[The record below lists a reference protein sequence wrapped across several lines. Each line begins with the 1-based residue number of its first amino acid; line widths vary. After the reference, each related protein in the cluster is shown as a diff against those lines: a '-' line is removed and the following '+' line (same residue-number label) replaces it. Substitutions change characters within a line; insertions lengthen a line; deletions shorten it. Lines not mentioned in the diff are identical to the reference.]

1 MPFGHKHAQ
10 QEEVYVVVGGS
21 GRVKVEDDIH
31 DVAQWDAVRVGP
43 DTMRNFEAGPDGL
56 ELIAFGGPSN
66 GNMDADMVRGLVERV
81 GVAVTLGGVPR
92 PRRTPLW
99 ASAALALTLTLAGC
113 GGSDEAAETTPAPA
127 PTASTPFDYDASAPL
142 DVRDRGRVNENY
154 PVAVHDVSYASP
166 GGRVDA
172 FLVVPPAAGRRPG
185 AVILH
190 GGGGNREQLLLN
202 ALWLAGRGAVTMAIT
217 APSAKAAAAS
227 SRGLSPGQV
236 LRRQRDLAVRDA
248 VAVRRALDVLSRRAD
263 VDPNRLGFLGWSG
276 GARTGAVLAGAE
288 PRLDAVVLMSAGA
301 TPLAQYEA
309 QAPADLRPEV
319 RRLLGEVDPLRY
331 IRRARPER
339 LLLQNGRQDTV
350 VPRPAL
356 DALVAAAPTGTEV
369 RWYDAGHDLD
379 LPAYRQQLDWL
390 ADRLGAGPAVP
401 GARTGP

>member
-1 MPFGHKHAQ
+1 
-10 QEEVYVVVGGS
+10 
-21 GRVKVEDDIH
+21 
-31 DVAQWDAVRVGP
+31 
-43 DTMRNFEAGPDGL
+43 
-56 ELIAFGGPSN
+56 
-66 GNMDADMVRGLVERV
+66 
-81 GVAVTLGGVPR
+81 VAV
-92 PRRTPLW
+92 
-99 ASAALALTLTLAGC
+99 AALLASGC
-113 GGSDEAAETTPAPA
+113 GAWDDEAAAPA
-127 PTASTPFDYDASAPL
+127 TTVSQPRTPFDYDAAAPL
-142 DVRDRGRVNENY
+142 DVRDRGRVNESY
-154 PVAVHDVSYASP
+154 PVAVHDVSYASL

-172 FLVVPPAAGRRPG
+172 FLAVPPAAGRRPG

-202 ALWLAGRGAVTMAIT
+202 ALWLSGRGAVTMAIT
-217 APSAKAAAAS
+217 APSATAAAAS
-227 SRGLSPGQV
+227 SRGLSPGQA

-248 VAVRRALDVLSRRAD
+248 VAVRRALDVLSRRSD

-276 GARTGAVLAGAE
+276 GARTGAVLAGVE

-301 TPLAQYEA
+301 TPLAEYEA

-339 LLLQNGRQDTV
+339 LLLQNGRQDTI

-390 ADRLGAGPAVP
+390 AARLDAGPAVP